1 MWWFLLTINHV
12 AVNLEYEKDLADNG
26 STIVPEYTDHGTLLS
41 LYKDSAAAG
50 GRPGKGVEC
59 RDIVPGSDA
68 FIDHW
73 NPGFPLLEEQPG
85 SILMLLFEEFS
96 FYEIEILLMKR
107 ADYISQPFFIE

>member
-1 MWWFLLTINHV
+1 MVVLLCLSIQTM
-12 AVNLEYEKDLADNG
+12 AQCSLCT
-26 STIVPEYTDHGTLLS
+26 ST
-41 LYKDSAAAG
+41 AAG

-73 NPGFPLLEEQPG
+73 NPGVPLLEEQPG
-85 SILMLLFEEFS
+85 SILMMLFEEFS